1 MLQKL
6 INAMM
11 TINKYLRTLGMSTI
25 RCCISAVSAHYLL
38 FLLIFH
44 FSLSAEATPG
54 IVRASNTESLSNN
67 SLMMLEQDERG
78 FMWLGSYDGL
88 NRYDGKGIR
97 VFRHE
102 TDNPQ
107 SLSGNVINEVH
118 KAEHDNLWVLTTM
131 GLDKFSTRH
140 LTAHEHYDEIRA
152 ARHTFVSDTLGNAFV
167 VSPDCQFMYY
177 DKVDK
182 KFRTA
187 ETPDFV
193 GSLAYCP
200 AVMTGNNTVWYL
212 PREHYAYKLHFD
224 FSAGYDENHAQF
236 SWQKVK
242 IGEHDT
248 YEAFESPRGFYTL
261 NSIGEIHHHDE
272 VSHTVRLIRNL
283 HKEVDTYGKVSNI
296 VPYNNDVYIAFAN
309 SGVMRLRGDAD
320 YDPEMIYSETG
331 AFNLLHDKRQNLIW
345 VATDGRGLYKICNTD
360 TRYKSIHSSQIPGLT
375 KPIRTFFTDSHN
387 NLWIGTKGNGLIV
400 LKDYPTLP
408 TEGEIP
414 AHRIIRYGTHPG
426 APGDLPTNQIFSI
439 KESAFTPGRIWL
451 AGKGPGISHIDTEGR
466 IVNLDGPDIADIH
479 DLFEASDSVLWLASS
494 TFGLIKVVT
503 DGGNRVLHTD
513 TYVFRVDKH
522 ICYEIYTMAWD
533 GHDIL
538 YIGCRGGIG
547 IIRFNIN
554 DGTYSPLCNINE
566 QIPGIGDIISL
577 AYTSDGTLYFG
588 SSIGGGIVDCSN
600 PENPRLTKVL
610 TRSDGLANDMI
621 HSIIPDIGGGNVWLS
636 TNKGL
641 ARYNT
646 ASGVLHNTTG
656 IAGDINEFCDNSG
669 YVSPQSSDLIFGALN
684 GIVCVKKDAALPNP
698 TAATTTAPEVVL
710 TGLTVNGIDMI
721 PDFDSREQELEF
733 NYDDDVISISFSAL
747 DYITGDYI
755 NYWYQLEGLSDKWVN
770 LGTSPTVTFTN
781 LAPGKY
787 TLRVRCENDGENAGF
802 EAFVLPFKVNPAWYD
817 TWYSYSIFFLLA
829 AGILF
834 FIYNRSR
841 KIYAEK
847 RRELEQ
853 RLHEKEQERL
863 YADRKEFFTNITHE
877 FCSPL
882 TMIMGICDE
891 IKKHTDKP
899 ENQKL
904 RPYVVS
910 LCENSKYLNELVQEI
925 LDVRYM
931 EDGSFV
937 HLKIQPIAIENVF
950 KRWVHGYEEIAH
962 QNGINF
968 ITEVEQPDLRWNTDV
983 SCLSKIVTNLMS
995 NAVKYTPTGGEIRVS
1010 AKQTPE
1016 GELQFEVR
1024 NTGQGI
1030 PQEHLKQLFNK
1041 FAVFNNVDS
1050 NGYREMS
1057 SRHGLGL
1064 FITHGM
1070 VTKLGGTIE
1079 ADSIVGE
1086 FTRFTV
1092 TLPLMSVHSNIVD
1105 ETSAASTAGTDG
1117 HPIDIKPEVLVV
1129 DDNPDILWLVS
1140 NILSADYTVTSV
1152 RSVAEARKQT
1162 ERQIPAAII
1171 TDIMMSM
1178 SEENGLDFIRY
1189 IRSNKFTRNLPVIV
1203 LTAKISEEDKI
1214 EGYNAGADAY
1224 VTKPFNSDVLKTLV
1238 ANMIERKNADKDYY
1252 RSSESAVTLQSGL
1265 EISNEGKQFI
1275 DMIRKYI
1282 SENLEDESKLSP
1294 TELARA
1300 AGVDV
1305 RTLYRRF
1312 KKYSPYT
1319 PNEFV
1324 KKCRYAYGANLIL
1337 TTDLTIQEI
1346 IYRIGMNNKTVFY
1359 ADFKKIYGMT
1369 PKEYRSSYHK
1379 APE

>member
-1 MLQKL
+1 MITIQKQ
-6 INAMM
+6 IRA
-11 TINKYLRTLGMSTI
+11 IRTSFT
-25 RCCISAVSAHYLL
+25 RCLTRFTTTHYLIL
-38 FLLIFH
+38 LLIF
-44 FSLSAEATPG
+44 LSAPGLKAAPG
-54 IVRASNTESLSNN
+54 IVRASNIESLSNN
-67 SLMMLEQDERG
+67 SLLMLEQDERG

-102 TDNPQ
+102 TDNPL

-118 KAEHDNLWVLTTM
+118 KAEREHLWVLTTM

-140 LTAHEHYDEIRA
+140 LTADEHYDEIRA
-152 ARHTFVSDTLGNAFV
+152 ARHSFISDTLGNAFA
-167 VSPDCQFMYY
+167 VSPDCRFMYY
-177 DKVDK
+177 DKVEK
-182 KFRTA
+182 KFRTVK
-187 ETPDFV
+187 TPDFV
-193 GSLAYCP
+193 GSLSYCP

-212 PREHYAYKLHFD
+212 PRDHYAYKLHFD
-224 FSAGYDENHAQF
+224 FSAGYDEKHARFQ
-236 SWQKVK
+236 WQKVK
-242 IGEHDT
+242 IGEYRT
-248 YEAFESPRGFYTL
+248 FEVFESPRGFYTL
-261 NSIGEIHHHDE
+261 NSVGEIHHHDIM
-272 VSHTVRLIRNL
+272 SHTVRLIRDL
-283 HKEVDTYGKVSNI
+283 RQEVDTYGKVTKI
-296 VPYNNDVYIAFAN
+296 VPLGNDIYVSFAN
-309 SGVMRLRGDAD
+309 AGVMRLDGNND
-320 YDPEMIYSETG
+320 YAPEMIYTETG
-331 AFNLLHDKRQNLIW
+331 AFNMIHDKRQNLIW
-345 VATDGRGLYKICNTD
+345 VATDGRGLYKICDTD

-375 KPIRTFFTDSHN
+375 KPIRTFFTDSRN

-400 LKDYPTLP
+400 LKDYTNLP

-414 AHRIIRYGTHPG
+414 PDRIVRMGTHPG

-439 KESAFTPGRIWL
+439 KESAFTPGRIWI
-451 AGKGPGISHIDTEGR
+451 AGKGPGISHIDAEHR
-466 IVNLDGPDIADIH
+466 LVNLDGQNIGDIH

-494 TFGLIKVVT
+494 TVGLIKVVT

-513 TYVFRVDKH
+513 TFIFRVGQH
-522 ICYEIYTMAWD
+522 TCYEIYTMAWD
-533 GHDIL
+533 GHDTL

-547 IIRFNIN
+547 IIRFNLN
-554 DGTYSPLCNINE
+554 DCTYSPLRNINE
-566 QIPGIGDIISL
+566 KIPGIGDIISL

-588 SSIGGGIVDCSN
+588 SSIGGGIVDCSD

-610 TRSDGLANDMI
+610 TSSDGMANDMV
-621 HSIIPDIGGGNVWLS
+621 HSIIPDIASGNVWLS

-646 ASGVLHNTTG
+646 ATGVLHNTTG

-669 YVSPQSSDLIFGALN
+669 YISPQSGNLIFGALN
-684 GIVCVKKDAALPNP
+684 GIVCVKKDAAALLPAP
-698 TAATTTAPEVVL
+698 DSGLPAPEVVL
-710 TGLTVNGIDMI
+710 TGLTVNGVDML
-721 PDFDSREQELEF
+721 PDYGRLEGNLEF
-733 NYDDDVISISFSAL
+733 NYNDDVISISFAAL

-755 NYWYQLEGLSDKWVN
+755 NYWYQLEGVSDKWIN
-770 LGTSPTVTFTN
+770 LGTSPTVTLSN
-781 LAPGKY
+781 LPPGSY
-787 TLRVRCENDGENAGF
+787 TLRVRCENDGENAGLNT
-802 EAFVLPFKVNPAWYD
+802 FVLPFKVNPAWYD
-817 TWYSYSIFFLLA
+817 TWYSYTICLLLI
-829 AGILF
+829 AGI
-834 FIYNRSR
+834 IYFVYSRSR
-841 KIYAEK
+841 RIYAEK
-847 RRELEQ
+847 RRELEL
-853 RLHEKEQERL
+853 RLHEQEQERL

-882 TMIMGICDE
+882 TMIMGMCDE
-891 IKKHTDKP
+891 IKKQTDKP
-899 ENQKL
+899 ENQEL
-904 RPYVVS
+904 RSCVDS

-931 EDGSFV
+931 EEGTFI

-962 QNGINF
+962 QNGITF
-968 ITEVEQPDLRWNTDV
+968 ITEIEQPDMRWNTDV

-1010 AKQTPE
+1010 ARQTPD
-1016 GELQFEVR
+1016 GSLQLEVR

-1030 PQEHLKQLFNK
+1030 PPEQLQQLFNK
-1041 FAVFNNVDS
+1041 FAIFNNVDT

-1070 VTKLGGTIE
+1070 VAKLGGTIE
-1079 ADSIVGE
+1079 ADSVEGE
-1086 FTRFTV
+1086 YTRFTV
-1092 TLPLMSVHSNIVD
+1092 TLPPMSVQAGIVED
-1105 ETSAASTAGTDG
+1105 SAAGAGQSEASDQ
-1117 HPIDIKPEVLVV
+1117 PIDVRPEVLVV

-1140 NILSADYTVTSV
+1140 KILSDDYNVTSV

-1162 ERQIPAAII
+1162 ERQIPAVII
-1171 TDIMMSM
+1171 TDIMMSV

-1189 IRSNKFTRNLPVIV
+1189 IRSNKFTRHLPVIV

-1214 EGYNAGADAY
+1214 EGYKAGADAY
-1224 VTKPFNSDVLKTLV
+1224 VTKPFNSDVLKSLV
-1238 ANMIERKNADKDYY
+1238 ANMIARKDADKDYY
-1252 RSSESAVTLQSGL
+1252 RSSESAITLQSGL

-1275 DMIRKYI
+1275 DTIRKYI
-1282 SENLEDESKLSP
+1282 SENLEDENKLSP
-1294 TELARA
+1294 VELAKA

-1319 PNEFV
+1319 PSEFV
-1324 KKCRYAYGANLIL
+1324 KKCRYAYGARLIL

-1369 PKEYRSSYHK
+1369 PKEYRSSHQK
-1379 APE
+1379 VPE

>member
-1 MLQKL
+1 M
-6 INAMM
+6 
-11 TINKYLRTLGMSTI
+11 RFSTPAA
-25 RCCISAVSAHYLL
+25 SARLCF
-38 FLLIFH
+38 FLLVFQL
-44 FSLSAEATPG
+44 SLTVKATPG

-102 TDNPQ
+102 TDNPK

-118 KAEHDNLWVLTTM
+118 KAERDNLWVLTTM

-140 LTAHEHYDEIRA
+140 LTADEHFDEIRA

-177 DKVDK
+177 DKADK

-187 ETPDFV
+187 EIPDFV

-224 FSAGYDENHAQF
+224 FSAGYDEKHAQL

-283 HKEVDTYGKVSNI
+283 GREVDKYGKVSNI
-296 VPYNNDVYIAFAN
+296 VPYDNDVYVAFAN

-320 YDPEMIYSETG
+320 YLPEMIYSETG

-345 VATDGRGLYKICNTD
+345 VATDGRGLYKICDTD
-360 TRYKSIHSSQIPGLT
+360 TRYKSIHSYQIPGLT

-387 NLWIGTKGNGLIV
+387 NLWIGTKGSGLIV

-408 TEGEIP
+408 AEGEIP
-414 AHRIIRYGTHPG
+414 ADRITRYGTRPG

-451 AGKGPGISHIDTEGR
+451 AGKGPGISHIDAEGR
-466 IVNLDGPDIADIH
+466 IVNLDGPNLADIH

-494 TFGLIKVVT
+494 TFGLIKAVT
-503 DGGNRVLHTD
+503 DGGSRVLHTD

-554 DGTYSPLCNINE
+554 DGTYSPLGNLNE

-577 AYTSDGTLYFG
+577 AYNSDGTLYFG

-600 PENPRLTKVL
+600 PENPRLIKVL
-610 TRSDGLANDMI
+610 TRGDGLANDMI
-621 HSIIPDIGGGNVWLS
+621 HSIIPDGGGVNVWLS

-646 ASGVLHNTTG
+646 VTGVLHNTTG

-669 YVSPQSSDLIFGALN
+669 YISPQNGDLIFGALN
-684 GIVCVKKDAALPNP
+684 GIVCVKKDAALPKGAGLETP
-698 TAATTTAPEVVL
+698 TPEVVL

-721 PDFDSREQELEF
+721 PGFDSRQENLEF
-733 NYDDDVISISFSAL
+733 NYNDDVISISFSAL
-747 DYITGDYI
+747 DYISGDYI

-770 LGTSPTVTFTN
+770 LGTSPTVAFTN
-781 LAPGKY
+781 LPPGKY
-787 TLRVRCENDGENAGF
+787 TLRVRCENDGENAGIK
-802 EAFVLPFKVNPAWYD
+802 AFVLPFKVNPAWYD
-817 TWYSYSIFFLLA
+817 TWYSYSLCLLLA

-834 FIYNRSR
+834 FTYYRSR
-841 KIYAEK
+841 KIYTKK
-847 RRELEQ
+847 RRELEL

-882 TMIMGICDE
+882 TMIMGMCDE
-891 IKKHTDKP
+891 IKKHADKT
-899 ENQKL
+899 EFQNL
-904 RPYVVS
+904 RPYVDS

-931 EDGSFV
+931 EDGSFI
-937 HLKIQPIAIENVF
+937 HLKIQPITIENVF
-950 KRWVHGYEEIAH
+950 KRWVLGYEEIAH
-962 QNGINF
+962 QNDIDF
-968 ITEVEQPDLRWNTDV
+968 ITEVGQPDLRWNTDV
-983 SCLSKIVTNLMS
+983 SCLGKIVTNLMS
-995 NAVKYTPTGGEIRVS
+995 NAVKYTPAGGEIRVS
-1010 AKQTPE
+1010 ARLTPD
-1016 GELQFEVR
+1016 GSLQFEVR

-1030 PQEHLKQLFNK
+1030 SEEQLRQLFNK
-1041 FAVFNNVDS
+1041 FAVFNNVDT

-1070 VTKLGGTIE
+1070 VTKLGGAIE
-1079 ADSIVGE
+1079 ADSVEGE

-1092 TLPLMSVHSNIVD
+1092 TLPPMSVHSNTSD
-1105 ETSAASTAGTDG
+1105 DTSAPQAPDADE

-1140 NILSADYTVTSV
+1140 TILSADYTVTSV
-1152 RSVAEARKQT
+1152 QSVAEARKRT

-1178 SEENGLDFIRY
+1178 SEENGLEFIRY
-1189 IRSNKFTRNLPVIV
+1189 IRGNRFTRNLPVIV
-1203 LTAKISEEDKI
+1203 LTAKMTEEDKI

-1224 VTKPFNSDVLKTLV
+1224 VTKPFNADVLKTLV
-1238 ANMIERKNADKDYY
+1238 ASMIERKNADKAYY

-1265 EISNEGKQFI
+1265 EISNEGKQFL
-1275 DMIRKYI
+1275 DVIRKYI

-1294 TELARA
+1294 AELSRA

-1319 PNEFV
+1319 PSEFV
-1324 KKCRYAYGANLIL
+1324 KKCRYAYAVNLLL
-1337 TTDLTIQEI
+1337 TTDLTTQEI
-1346 IYRIGMNNKTVFY
+1346 IYRIGMSNKTVFY

-1369 PKEYRSSYHK
+1369 PKEYRNSSHK
-1379 APE
+1379 VPE